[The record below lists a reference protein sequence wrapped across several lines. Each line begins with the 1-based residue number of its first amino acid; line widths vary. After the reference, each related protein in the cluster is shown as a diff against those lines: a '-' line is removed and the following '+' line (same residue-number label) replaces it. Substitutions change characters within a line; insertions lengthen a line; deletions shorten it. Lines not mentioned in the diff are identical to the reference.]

1 MNKKCGCSTF
11 LLILNHLESN
21 TAALS
26 LDLWMNAVIL
36 TSLVSQLCCEL
47 VRGRFA
53 ADVHEATCEQHACV
67 TWYRLAIIDPNDS
80 LLPLA
85 SLMAELVFFHSRP
98 QAWSCCCCCCIR
110 SQFSEM
116 PILWNMQT
124 IGWLAMWKHKE
135 ILTRMLFF
143 FSFIFLKLSSHK
155 VQVVFFLLLCMQGKH
170 LWRHFRSGLGAP
182 SISCFHLV
190 GDV

>member
-1 MNKKCGCSTF
+1 MSTADKYFRCRSVYHPSQTSRWTKSAAARQF

-98 QAWSCCCCCCIR
+98 QVWSCCCCCCCIR
-110 SQFSEM
+110 SQFSE
-116 PILWNMQT
+116 ICRQLA
-124 IGWLAMWKHKE
+124 GWPCENTKK
-135 ILTRMLFF
+135 
-143 FSFIFLKLSSHK
+143 S
-155 VQVVFFLLLCMQGKH
+155 
-170 LWRHFRSGLGAP
+170 
-182 SISCFHLV
+182 
-190 GDV
+190 